1 MARPARAAAPAQ
13 TPEDFEAIARTIGD
27 PDKLLIEI
35 DRALLPKRFDLFVK
49 DAWHVV
55 EPGTDLVWNWH
66 LDTLCGYIQAFFT
79 GRITRL
85 ILNVP
90 PGSMKSLLLAVMG
103 PAWAW
108 TFRPEERIVSLTNE
122 LGLATR
128 DNRRM
133 RQVIESDWYQV
144 RWGDVVKLSH
154 DQSEKTLFANTRHGF
169 RQGLGMGGNIT
180 GKRGSKLLID
190 DPVDA
195 KKAFSDIEIASAN
208 QTYDQ
213 AVSSRL
219 NSPRTDGI
227 CLIMQ
232 RLRTNDL
239 TGHLIAKQATKWVVV
254 KIPMEFEGAPG
265 FDPVK
270 DLGPEYA
277 HLADP
282 RTKIGELMFAERFDR
297 AVVRS
302 LKEDLGEYGTA
313 GQLQQRPS
321 PLAGGIIKSAQWRV
335 WPDDKKFPRLLRTFA
350 SWDTAFSEKDLE
362 ATAYS
367 CCTIWG
373 VWLDERDCGE
383 QYPEGRHKILLLSAW
398 WGRVDWDD
406 LLAKAVEVEARKL
419 KKPADAHLI
428 ENKASGQSLITT
440 MRKRTKV
447 RVIGY
452 DPKHDGGGDKV
463 ARAYLTQ
470 PYFSAGLVYRPNRP
484 WAESVAD
491 KVGEFPA
498 GDALSV
504 DLTDTCT
511 QAVNFLVNGWWLTH
525 PDDAREDSP
534 VKRALQGVPF
544 DTGEDEG
551 DDAPARSGGFYG

>member
-1 MARPARAAAPAQ
+1 MATFTRQ
-13 TPEDFEAIARTIGD
+13 
-27 PDKLLIEI
+27 
-35 DRALLPKRFDLFVK
+35 
-49 DAWHVV
+49 AWHIV
-55 EPGTDLVWNWH
+55 EPGTDLAWNWH
-66 LDTLCGYIQAFFT
+66 LDVLCAYIQAFFE

-90 PGSMKSLLLAVMG
+90 PGAMKSLLLAVMG
-103 PAWAW
+103 PAWCW
-108 TFRPEERIVSLTNE
+108 TRRPEARIVSLTNE
-122 LGLATR
+122 IGLATR

-133 RQVIESDWYQV
+133 RQIIESDWYQA
-144 RWGDVVKLSH
+144 RWGEKVKLSH

-180 GKRGSKLLID
+180 GKRGSHLLID

-195 KKAFSDIEIASAN
+195 KKAFSDVEIASAN

-239 TGHLIAKQATKWVVV
+239 TGHLLAKRATTWTVV
-254 KIPMEFEGAPG
+254 KIPMEYEGTPG
-265 FDPVK
+265 YDPVK
-270 DLGPEYA
+270 DLGQEYA

-321 PLAGGIIKSAQWRV
+321 PLAGGIIKAAQWRV
-335 WPDDKKFPRLLRTFA
+335 WPDDRKYPRVLHAFA
-350 SWDTAFSEKDLE
+350 SWDTAFSERDLE

-373 VWLDERDCGE
+373 VWLDEKDCSDE
-383 QYPEGRHKILLLSAW
+383 HPEGRHKLMLLSAW

-406 LLAKAVEVEARKL
+406 LLAKAVEVEGKKL
-419 KKPADAHLI
+419 KKANDAHLI
-428 ENKASGQSLITT
+428 EAKATGQSLIQTL
-440 MRKRTKV
+440 RKRAKV

-470 PYFSAGLVYRPNRP
+470 PYFSAGLVYRPNRE
-484 WAESVAD
+484 WAESVAE

-504 DLTDTCT
+504 DLTDTVT
-511 QAVNFLVNGWWLTH
+511 QALNFLVRGWWLTH
-525 PDDAREDSP
+525 PDDYRDDSP
-534 VKRALQGVPF
+534 AKRLLEGVPF
-544 DTGEDEG
+544 DMGEDEEG
-551 DDAPARSGGFYG
+551 DLTPAYRGFYG